1 MVGRVLVEE
10 FPDDRIERIVCATGS
25 IPITSDYVFNPLVNV
40 FVVPAPWHS
49 KTHEPQLIQIP
60 IAELDV
66 VRRGTV
72 WRGKEKI
79 LYNKKIGESRQHQ
92 DFFEFN
98 KYSKEKGSE
107 ETEVDFEIKVIPN
120 ESKMV
125 KFGSHD
131 NAGNYLIPFSYFS
144 LPLNYNGQ
152 PRTKE
157 NANYQNQVNVK
168 NSFCNVFTDNG
179 IEYVIPCLEIFTA
192 LYAPM
197 RKELRRMILTHTKEE
212 IISKYVD
219 SDSDDFKIGSDK
231 QITLRL
237 KENLGDS
244 SAIFLAHLLLSDHTN
259 KVFDEFKNSI
269 ASKENDHLNIRLES
283 YFTGETNI
291 TGRGIWLN
299 DEKTRLLVL
308 RIESFELPTDI
319 QVNII
324 EKRKLKNPKN
334 KGSSNDSN
342 QGEEEIEVIR
352 TVVKKKK
359 INLTNKRPNGKGDRK
374 NYVLSEVQTS
384 ALDGTII
391 RTVEMEY
398 SEIDEDGNDNE
409 STYGKEEIKI
419 VDPDKEEIINAS
431 SGEKYTH
438 HGRKV
443 WTNEVK
449 QTNILKDPQRVPI
462 DVFNAII
469 ELNQEDDS
477 FFLKIANKDGIVS
490 SLIDDF
496 KINYSDY
503 RDIDENIWVLKND
516 KYREIILLQLYFLYK
531 KFENFDSNMS
541 YYLLEIL
548 RRDDNSDNNTGY
560 LIKVP
565 YKLRDNY
572 LKELLLQLADHRG
585 RLDEKKDSSLK
596 PFKHSK
602 GGFTWSAKMKKT
614 ILEKFQIKLIDN

>member
-10 FPDDRIERIVCATGS
+10 FPDDRIERIVYATGS
-25 IPITSDYVFNPLVNV
+25 IPITSDYVSNPLVNV
-40 FVVPAPWHS
+40 FLVPAPWHS

-79 LYNKKIGESRQHQ
+79 LYNKKVGESRQHQ

-120 ESKMV
+120 ESKIV
-125 KFGSHD
+125 KFGSQD
-131 NAGNYLIPFSYFS
+131 NDGNYLIPFSYFS

-152 PRTKE
+152 SRTKE
-157 NANYQNQVNVK
+157 NANYLNQVNVK

-179 IEYVIPCLEIFTA
+179 IEYVIPCLEVFTA

-197 RKELRRMILTHTKEE
+197 RKELRRMILTHTKEQ
-212 IISKYVD
+212 IISKYIDRD
-219 SDSDDFKIGSDK
+219 SEDFKIGSDN

-269 ASKENDHLNIRLES
+269 SSNENDHLNIRLES

-299 DEKTRLLVL
+299 EEKSRLLVL
-308 RIESFELPTDI
+308 RIESFQLPTDI

-324 EKRKLKNPKN
+324 EKRKLKEPKE
-334 KGSSNDSN
+334 KPSNGSN
-342 QGEEEIEVIR
+342 QGEEEIEVTR

-359 INLTNKRPNGKGDRK
+359 INITNKRPSGKSDRK
-374 NYVLSEVQTS
+374 NFVLSEVQTS
-384 ALDGTII
+384 ALDGTLI
-391 RTVEMEY
+391 RTVEIEY
-398 SEIDEDGNDNE
+398 TETDEDEDE
-409 STYGKEEIKI
+409 STYGKEKI
-419 VDPDKEEIINAS
+419 TVLDPSKEELINTS
-431 SGEKYTH
+431 SGEKFTH
-438 HGRKV
+438 QGPKV

-449 QTNILKDPQRVPI
+449 QTFLLKDPQRVPI

-469 ELNQEDDS
+469 ELNQKDDS
-477 FFLKIANKDGIVS
+477 FLLKIVNKDGVAS
-490 SLIDDF
+490 SQIDDF
-496 KINYSDY
+496 KISYSNYHS
-503 RDIDENIWVLKND
+503 IEENTWVLKND
-516 KYREIILLQLYFLYK
+516 KYREIILLQLYFEYE
-531 KFENFDSNMS
+531 KFENLNSSMN

-548 RRDDNSDNNTGY
+548 RRENSSDSNTGY
-560 LIKVP
+560 LIKLP
-565 YKLRDNY
+565 YKLGSNHLR
-572 LKELLLQLADHRG
+572 ELLIDLADTQG
-585 RLDEKKDSSLK
+585 RLDEKKDGSLK

-602 GGFTWSAKMKKT
+602 GGLTWSAKMKKT
-614 ILEKFQIKLIDN
+614 ILEKFQIKLIEN